1 MQDRFKF
8 RAYNFLSKKYTYF
21 DEPEVQFAERDSV
34 YLCGIIMPL
43 LDEKQSLYFG
53 KYELQQCTGL
63 KDKNG
68 KLIYEGDIVRESF
81 GETGTYRV
89 EYFPYSAEWQ
99 YLNLDDEKPNWEMFS
114 MQFEGMSENQGISTD
129 LEIIGN
135 IYENPELI
143 GGAEC

>member
-21 DEPEVQFAERDSV
+21 DEPEVQFAERNSV
-34 YLCGIIMPL
+34 YLCGLIMPL

-63 KDKNG
+63 KDKHG
-68 KLIYEGDIVRESF
+68 KLIYEGDIVKTITHNLYEEHIGVIRYHTCYFSLDYKEVGKF
-81 GETGTYRV
+81 GEC
-89 EYFPYSAEWQ
+89 
-99 YLNLDDEKPNWEMFS
+99 
-114 MQFEGMSENQGISTD
+114 GISLTKNTSD
-129 LEIIGN
+129 FVALEMLGN

-143 GGAEC
+143 GGAK

>member
-21 DEPEVQFAERDSV
+21 DEPEVQFAERNSV
-34 YLCGIIMPL
+34 YLCGLIMPL

-68 KLIYEGDIVRESF
+68 TLIYEGDVVFKKGSKNWKNEKLLSKVIWSSN
-81 GETGTYRV
+81 
-89 EYFPYSAEWQ
+89 SAAFMIS
-99 YLNLDDEKPNWEMFS
+99 DENGLHQMPMNS
-114 MQFEGMSENQGISTD
+114 NNI
-129 LEIIGN
+129 EILGN
-135 IYENPELI
+135 IYETPELI
-143 GGAEC
+143 GGE